1 MGARAWTGLGLLGSV
16 LVAIAGP
23 RLIHHAWW
31 YHLALSHLVADLA
44 LYLGIALVCVAWI
57 GLGRCLSDVSGRR
70 LWAIGLLW
78 ALPALLGPPL
88 FSRDVYSYLADG
100 ELLHLGLDPYGDAP
114 HVLLAHGQVHV
125 LAAVSPFWRHTT
137 APYGPLFLGIVSLV
151 AAVAGSHVTIAA
163 LAIKV
168 IDASGLV
175 LLGVFVPRIAV
186 TLRCDPRRA
195 AWLAVLSPLVLLQV
209 IAAGHN
215 DGLMAGLMVA
225 GVALALE
232 RRTIPGVALCA
243 LAAMIKLPALA
254 ACVFIVVAAMRAE
267 PDRDARLR
275 VLLRAALA
283 FVAALVVV
291 SAATTI
297 GTDWLTT
304 GVFSS
309 PTRLRLALTPSTGLG
324 YTVASVL
331 HDLGLSAHA
340 RPIESALAVAAAL
353 LVAVLALALLV
364 RTSRRTLVRD
374 IAIVMLAAALGGPA
388 AWPWYLIWGLG
399 LLAAWPAAQRSVW
412 IVVAVTVPAFLIR
425 PGGTALPPREWSP
438 LVVCVYALLALMAW
452 RAWRRREPH
461 RPVLA
466 PT

>member
-1 MGARAWTGLGLLGSV
+1 MCCS
-16 LVAIAGP
+16 
-23 RLIHHAWW
+23 
-31 YHLALSHLVADLA
+31 
-44 LYLGIALVCVAWI
+44 
-57 GLGRCLSDVSGRR
+57 
-70 LWAIGLLW
+70 
-78 ALPALLGPPL
+78 
-88 FSRDVYSYLADG
+88 
-100 ELLHLGLDPYGDAP
+100 
-114 HVLLAHGQVHV
+114 AHGQVHV

-137 APYGPLFLGIVSLV
+137 APYGPLFLGVVSLV
-151 AAVAGSHVTIAA
+151 AGLAGSHVTVAA
-163 LAIKV
+163 VAIKA
-168 IDASGLV
+168 IDACGLV

-186 TLRCDPRRA
+186 ALGSDPRRA

-209 IAAGHN
+209 VAAGHN

-232 RRTIPGVALCA
+232 RRTITGVALCT

-254 ACVFIVVAAMRAE
+254 ACVFIVVAAARAE
-267 PDRDARLR
+267 ADRDARLR
-275 VLLRAALA
+275 MLLGSVLA
-283 FVAALVVV
+283 FGAVLVVV
-291 SAATTI
+291 SAATTV
-297 GTDWLTT
+297 GAGWLTT

-340 RPIESALAVAAAL
+340 RPIESGLAVVAAL
-353 LVAVLALALLV
+353 LVVALALALLV

-388 AWPWYLIWGLG
+388 AWPWYLIWGLA

-412 IVVAVTVPAFLIR
+412 MVLAVIVPAFVIQ
-425 PGGTALPPREWSP
+425 PGGTALPPRPWSP
-438 LVVCVYALLALMAW
+438 LVVCVYAMLALLAW
-452 RAWRRREPH
+452 RAWRRRAPH